1 MTVFLA
7 SILIYLICHLLR
19 CRRYEINNFVS
30 EPEFLTKFHETM
42 LNTFGKIIIFKQDY
56 NSKHQSLRMKG
67 RIHYEIGKVKDKL
80 GGRSLK
86 FFDELSQNLIELLN
100 DKDDYNVIIEVE
112 NKEESFTIH
121 SDSLKFFDELSQNL
135 IELLNDKD
143 DYNVIIEVENKEE
156 SFTIHSDVL
165 KFRSR
170 RELENILSNEK
181 NIKMII
187 KSRISAQIFNAIL
200 H

>member
-1 MTVFLA
+1 MLPNGLLNSNVQMFEEVDTA
-7 SILIYLICHLLR
+7 SLKFFDELSQNLIELL
-19 CRRYEINNFVS
+19 ND
-30 EPEFLTKFHETM
+30 KD
-42 LNTFGKIIIFKQDY
+42 DY
-56 NSKHQSLRMKG
+56 N
-67 RIHYEIGKVKDKL
+67 
-80 GGRSLK
+80 SLK

-121 SDSLKFFDELSQNL
+121 SN
-135 IELLNDKD
+135 I
-143 DYNVIIEVENKEE
+143 
-156 SFTIHSDVL
+156 L

-200 H
+200 HHQNDINIISFWGIAQSSILPTNLDKWTENLFTQETTLQQCLLHIRYFHLSGIEVLDKIEPYIKILDK